1 MTRDREMHFEKI
13 ENCRDFGGMKTS
25 CGSEIQSGMLIRS
38 AHLAKAT
45 DADIKKLRE
54 EYRLKKV
61 VDLRTS
67 RESTQAPD
75 VKPDHV
81 SLVSIPIFDETLAG
95 ISHEKEADDALAKGM
110 IPEMKSLYRMMATN
124 EICRSNL
131 GRAVQTIMEHD
142 FTTGSILW
150 HCTEGKDRC
159 GLVSAMLLMALS
171 VDRTQIL
178 KDYLLTNETNEQK
191 AEMYYQ
197 KILTSGQ
204 GETIAAAVKDAF
216 LAKESYLN
224 EVFSVID
231 AQYQDEETY
240 LIKGLNI
247 PSETIDRFRK
257 KVLYQHEK

>member
-1 MTRDREMHFEKI
+1 MVGDRKINFDKI
-13 ENCRDFGGMKTS
+13 ENCRDLGGMETS
-25 CGSEIQSGMLIRS
+25 CGSKIRSGMLIRS

-45 DADIKKLRE
+45 DADIRKLRE
-54 EYRLKKV
+54 EYQLIKV

-67 RESTQAPD
+67 RESIHEPD
-75 VKPDHV
+75 VKLDHV
-81 SLVSIPIFDETLAG
+81 SFVSIPIFDEALAG
-95 ISHEKEADDALAKGM
+95 ISHEKEADATLANGM
-110 IPEMKSLYRMMATN
+110 VPEMKSLYRMMATD
-124 EICRSNL
+124 EVCRKNL
-131 GRAVQTIMEHD
+131 GCAVQTIMEHD

-178 KDYLLTNETNEQK
+178 KDYLLTNEVNEQK

-197 KILTSGQ
+197 KILAAGQ
-204 GETIAAAVKDAF
+204 GKTIATAVKDAF
-216 LAKESYLN
+216 LAKESYIN

-240 LIKGLNI
+240 LVKGLNI
-247 PSETIDRFRK
+247 PSETIYRFRK
-257 KVLYQHEK
+257 KVLFST